1 MSHMCF
7 WFEID
12 LLICARKLGGVAIL
26 GGDCK
31 VDGSLLTDLKD
42 MGDMLQFCDT

>member
-12 LLICARKLGGVAIL
+12 LLICARKLGGAAIL
-26 GGDCK
+26 GGGETAK
-31 VDGSLLTDLKD
+31 
-42 MGDMLQFCDT
+42 